1 MEQQRPIYCLICLFC
16 LHCLDC
22 LRCCKVCGHW
32 TYPVRQSQEVLTN
45 VKYDFWL
52 NWLFL
57 FSGLQRFEKKS
68 LYLCLNRSLERIIFR
83 RVTNLAFSRR
93 PAWCPPSSLLV
104 PGAALPNEFG
114 KQRKQK
120 NRTTCER
127 WSLHQPYSVLLES
140 QFSAPGNILKW
151 WTDERIFKGCAKMNQ
166 KEILND
172 CLSVVANV

>member
-1 MEQQRPIYCLICLFC
+1 MEHQRPMTCFNCLFC
-16 LHCLDC
+16 LHCL
-22 LRCCKVCGHW
+22 VWEW
-32 TYPVRQSQEVLTN
+32 THPVRHSQVVLTN

-57 FSGLQRFEKKS
+57 FSGLQRFEKDF
-68 LYLCLNRSLERIIFR
+68 LYLCLNRSLESTRFR

-93 PAWCPPSSLLV
+93 TAWCPPSSLPV

-127 WSLHQPYSVLLES
+127 WPLHHTASFWKVSFRLLEIFWNCGQMRES
-140 QFSAPGNILKW
+140 SKGVPKW
-151 WTDERIFKGCAKMNQ
+151 TK
-166 KEILND
+166 KEILKQLIK
-172 CLSVVANV
+172 C